1 MAYYL
6 VRFAKQGKRFIDA
19 APHKQMIQAGSVA
32 LAQGQAEQ
40 IALGSGDGETALQLF
55 NEIGLVSTRS
65 PEGGW
70 SG

>member
-6 VRFAKQGKRFIDA
+6 VKFEKQGRGFVG
-19 APHKQMIQAGSVA
+19 APAHKQMIQAGSVV

-40 IALGSGDGETALQLF
+40 IAHSSGDEKTPLQLF

-65 PEGGW
+65 PEGSW